1 MDTDSEARRAR
12 REARRAMRSGDVKD
26 VGSSGEPA
34 APAGDATGAAPTK
47 KVGAIEKV
55 KGLWKQYG
63 MVALGVYGTLWVV
76 PAGVAFGALSAF
88 DNFGVDPNAL
98 FEWAGWEYRT
108 TSLEPWHV
116 SGLMALLCAD
126 VMEPVRIMLTVAA
139 TPRVAKA
146 LRKRRDSP
154 PSDDG
159 ESKSQ

>member
-1 MDTDSEARRAR
+1 MSYKPMSRLQLAVVAVATLSP
-12 REARRAMRSGDVKD
+12 SIT
-26 VGSSGEPA
+26 SSSA
-34 APAGDATGAAPTK
+34 AVAA
-47 KVGAIEKV
+47 
-55 KGLWKQYG
+55 
-63 MVALGVYGTLWVV
+63 
-76 PAGVAFGALSAF
+76 S
-88 DNFGVDPNAL
+88 GVDPNAL